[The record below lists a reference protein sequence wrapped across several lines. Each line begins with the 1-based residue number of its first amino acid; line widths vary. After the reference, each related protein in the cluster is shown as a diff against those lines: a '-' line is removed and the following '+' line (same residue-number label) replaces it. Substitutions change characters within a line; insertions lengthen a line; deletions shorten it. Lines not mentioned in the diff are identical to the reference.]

1 MRIKTLTWRILI
13 QLLHDKRTTAIILV
27 APILILT
34 IMYFILNTD
43 NMNYSIGVN
52 APASDQFVQELKKT
66 DHVKVTVLNGRDYEQ
81 PVKDGSVMASVK
93 VSDGDNEISLYLDG
107 SNITHA
113 QKIQAIVKSTAYTIS
128 RDKLKNT
135 LGNKGISVTDSNINT
150 TYVYGK
156 EDSSM
161 FDQFG
166 ASLIGI
172 MVYFF
177 SFLIAG
183 INFLGERST
192 GTMEKLLSTPI
203 RRSEIIVGYVLGFS
217 LLALIQTAIISMYT
231 VYVLNLEVAGNI
243 GYVFVINLLTAISAL
258 TFGILLSTLAGSEF
272 QMIQFIPIVIVPQIF
287 LCGLFDLSGI
297 WDKISYVMP
306 LRYTSNAL
314 SEVILK
320 GNGLGAIWQDMV
332 VLLAFSVVTILCNIR
347 YLSKQRAI

>member
-1 MRIKTLTWRILI
+1 MRIKTLTWRILK
-13 QLLHDKRTTAIILV
+13 QLLHDKRTTAIILI

-34 IMYFILNTD
+34 MMYFILNTD
-43 NMNYSIGVN
+43 DTNYTIGVF
-52 APASDQFVQELKKT
+52 AQESDPFVQKLKKT
-66 DHVKVTVLNGRDYEQ
+66 DNVKVVELEGLDIQQ
-81 PVKDGSVMASVK
+81 PVQEGSVMACVK
-93 VSDGDNEISLYLDG
+93 VSNDDKEISLYLDG

-113 QKIQAIVKSTAYTIS
+113 QKIQAIVKSTAYNIS
-128 RDKLKNT
+128 SENLKKT
-135 LGNKGISVTDSNINT
+135 LRGKGINISDSNIKT
-150 TYVYGK
+150 EYVYGK
-156 EDSSM
+156 EDSSL

-203 RRSEIIVGYVLGFS
+203 RRTEIIVGYVLGFS
-217 LLALIQTAIISMYT
+217 LLALIQTAIISTYT
-231 VYVLNLEVAGNI
+231 VYVLGLQVAGNI
-243 GYVFVINLLTAISAL
+243 GYVFVINLLTAITAL

-287 LCGLFDLSGI
+287 LCGLFDLSGF

-306 LRYTSNAL
+306 LRYTSKAL

-320 GNGLGAIWQDMV
+320 GNGIESIWKDMTI
-332 VLLAFSVVTILCNIR
+332 LIAFSVITILCNIR

>member
-1 MRIKTLTWRILI
+1 MRIKSLTRRIII
-13 QLLHDKRTTAIILV
+13 QLLHDKRTTAIILI
-27 APILILT
+27 APIVILT
-34 IMYFILNTD
+34 LMYFILNTD
-43 NMNYSIGVN
+43 DTYYTIGVIT
-52 APASDQFVQELKKT
+52 PTSDQFVEELEKT
-66 DHVKVTVLNGRDYEQ
+66 DHVEVVMLNDSDYEQ
-81 PVKDGSVMASVK
+81 SVKDGSVMACVQC
-93 VSDGDNEISLYLDG
+93 SDDAQEITLFVDG

-128 RDKLKNT
+128 RDNLKQT
-135 LGNKGISVTDSNINT
+135 LGGKGISLMDSKINT
-150 TYVYGK
+150 NYVYG
-156 EDSSM
+156 EADSSM

-217 LLALIQTAIISMYT
+217 LLALIQTAIISFYT
-231 VYVLNLEVAGNI
+231 VYVLNLEVTGNI
-243 GYVFVINLLTAISAL
+243 GYVFLINLLTAIAAL

-297 WDKISYVMP
+297 WAKISYVLP
-306 LRYTSNAL
+306 LRYTSSAL

-320 GNGLGAIWQDMV
+320 GNGWAAIWKDIV
-332 VLLAFSVVTILCNIR
+332 ILVAFSLITILCNIR

>member
-1 MRIKTLTWRILI
+1 MRIRALTWRILK
-13 QLLHDKRTTAIILV
+13 QLVHDKRTTAIILI

-34 IMYFILNTD
+34 MMYFILNTD
-43 NMNYSIGVN
+43 NTDYTIGVIP
-52 APASDQFVQELKKT
+52 PASDAFVQELKNT
-66 DHVKVTVLNGRDYEQ
+66 DHVKVVELEDSDVEQ
-81 PVKDGSVMASVK
+81 PVKDGSVMACVT
-93 VSDGDNEISLYLDG
+93 VSNDDKDISLYLDG

-113 QKIQAIVKSTAYTIS
+113 QKIAGIVKSTAYTIS
-128 RDKLKNT
+128 SDHIKKT
-135 LGNKGISVTDSNINT
+135 LGSKGITLPDSKIQTN
-150 TYVYGK
+150 YVYGY

-203 RRSEIIVGYVLGFS
+203 RRTEIIVGYVLGFS
-217 LLALIQTAIISMYT
+217 LLALIQTAIISIYT
-231 VYVLNLEVAGNI
+231 VYVLGLEVSGNI
-243 GYVFVINLLTAISAL
+243 GYVFLINLLTAIAAL

-272 QMIQFIPIVIVPQIF
+272 QMMQFIPIVIVPQIF
-287 LCGLFDLSGI
+287 LCGLCDLSGF
-297 WDKISYVMP
+297 WDKISYIMP
-306 LRYTSNAL
+306 LRYTSNAM
-314 SEVILK
+314 SEIILK
-320 GNGLGAIWQDMV
+320 GNGFGAIWKDIV
-332 VLLAFSVVTILCNIR
+332 ILIAFSVVTILFNIR